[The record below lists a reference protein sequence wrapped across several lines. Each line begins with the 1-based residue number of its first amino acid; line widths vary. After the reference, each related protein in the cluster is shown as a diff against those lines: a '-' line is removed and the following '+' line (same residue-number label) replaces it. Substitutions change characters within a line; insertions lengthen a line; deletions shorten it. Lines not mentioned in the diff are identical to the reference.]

1 VYVPKKFHKDGT
13 DPIVFPAEVQSDSPS
28 EGPTDN
34 PSSSSSGN
42 SSHSSNDLPDLS
54 FPDINL
60 PIALKPYGNML
71 YISLICKTVHMRY
84 L

>member
-1 VYVPKKFHKDGT
+1 MYVWKFFHKDGT

-60 PIALKPYGNML
+60 PIAL
-71 YISLICKTVHMRY
+71 
-84 L
+84 